1 MKNIIYIHICC
12 INNYRQVVNQ
22 LFYDIKQSGLYDI
35 VQEIRCCILGNYD
48 PELFIDKKIKI
59 RYTSN
64 NLQLYEVVTIN
75 TIYNDAMQDDFN
87 ILYLHSKGVTKPDN
101 LAVKSWVEYMSY
113 FNIYQYNTC
122 INLLKENDTVGVN
135 LQNNDQYPCHYSGNF
150 WWSK

>member
-59 RYTSN
+59 RSFCF
-64 NLQLYEVVTIN
+64 L
-75 TIYNDAMQDDFN
+75 
-87 ILYLHSKGVTKPDN
+87 
-101 LAVKSWVEYMSY
+101 KSFLNQHFFV
-113 FNIYQYNTC
+113 I
-122 INLLKENDTVGVN
+122 V
-135 LQNNDQYPCHYSGNF
+135 
-150 WWSK
+150 